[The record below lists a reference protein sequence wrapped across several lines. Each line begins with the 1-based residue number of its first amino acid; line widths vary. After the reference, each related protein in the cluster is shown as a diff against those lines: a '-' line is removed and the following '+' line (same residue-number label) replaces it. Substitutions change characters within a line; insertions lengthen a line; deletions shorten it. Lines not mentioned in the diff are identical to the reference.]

1 MASEHEWHMNERAQD
16 LQKSMP
22 KLLVNDALSK
32 CGIAANHEMKL
43 NGASVLWSKI
53 TRAKG
58 ILHEA
63 LALKGHG
70 NG

>member
-22 KLLVNDALSK
+22 KLLVNEARSK

-43 NGASVLWSKI
+43 NGASVLWAKI
-53 TRAKG
+53 KRAEA
-58 ILHEA
+58 ILEEA
-63 LALKGHG
+63 LTLEDQPS
-70 NG
+70 